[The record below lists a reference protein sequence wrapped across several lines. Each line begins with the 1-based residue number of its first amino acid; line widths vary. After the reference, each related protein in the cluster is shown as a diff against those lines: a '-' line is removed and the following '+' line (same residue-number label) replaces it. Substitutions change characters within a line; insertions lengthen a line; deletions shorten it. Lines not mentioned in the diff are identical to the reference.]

1 MVKQTYLS
9 PSDGE
14 RVFNDGALLS
24 YSPTRRAWILTKD
37 GEDLVLRDTNLPSPD
52 EVFSYMKD
60 EDQELHQKKLD
71 MILAKIF
78 PLKGEAFYLAMKMFL
93 AETMIGIV
101 ETPHGGMPAYDVE
114 HARAILED
122 LDNSNVVTEGLLR
135 MIVAECYASRSGFFL
150 HVPPSTG
157 RGRPFEWSSS

>member
-1 MVKQTYLS
+1 MRKKRMVKQTYLS

-78 PLKGEAFYLAMKMFL
+78 PLKTMK
-93 AETMIGIV
+93 T
-101 ETPHGGMPAYDVE
+101 
-114 HARAILED
+114 R
-122 LDNSNVVTEGLLR
+122 
-135 MIVAECYASRSGFFL
+135 
-150 HVPPSTG
+150 
-157 RGRPFEWSSS
+157 